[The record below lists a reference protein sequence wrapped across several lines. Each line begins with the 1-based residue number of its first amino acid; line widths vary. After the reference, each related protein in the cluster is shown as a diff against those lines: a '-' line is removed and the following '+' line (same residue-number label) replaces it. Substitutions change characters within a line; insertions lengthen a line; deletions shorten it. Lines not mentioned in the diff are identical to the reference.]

1 MIGPQNEYISEA
13 FAGFL
18 AQRTRLSGEERTRFT
33 ELVTE
38 LMSVLLEG
46 HSCLHVANTQDLDIL
61 QNSGLVGFT
70 GSRDELS
77 PLILH
82 HSRLYLQ
89 RYFGYESRLAA
100 NINKLA
106 QRKSGVAPDEALL
119 DHYFGKATAAG
130 KDWQREAGRKAV
142 QNGLTIISGGP
153 GTGKTTTV
161 VKILA
166 LLLDL
171 SGTDL
176 HIELA
181 APTGKAAMR
190 MQESVQASLAGLR
203 ASDAVRNAMPQQAK
217 TLHRLLGVQRNSP
230 KFRHNRN
237 NPLPCDVLIVDE
249 ASMVDLALMSKLVES
264 LKPGGRLILLGDKD
278 QLVSVESGAVLGD
291 LMQGLPDNRVE
302 LLRTFR
308 FDDNIKRLAEAVNS
322 GRPDEAWELL
332 GDDAADNLALLPVSP
347 VSYATGFYREY
358 MAAVR
363 NFGGVETDVPSLFAL
378 FQRFRVLCATRHGAL
393 GVDGMNL
400 GLELNLAR
408 SGFSCRSGEWYP
420 GRPVLITR
428 NDYTIDLYN
437 GDIGLCLAD
446 ADGKLKVWFEK
457 GAGSFV
463 AYSPFRLPQCE
474 TVFAMTVHKSQGSEF
489 GEVLVVLPAEEESPV
504 LSRELLYTGIT
515 RARSRVVIAA
525 QKKVFQ
531 AAVRRLTERSTGLV
545 DMLAAVS
552 TSA

>member
-1 MIGPQNEYISEA
+1 MVRPQNEYISTA
-13 FAGFL
+13 FADFL
-18 AQRTRLSGEERTRFT
+18 AERTQLGAAERTRFT

-46 HSCLHVANTQDLDIL
+46 HSCLNVAAKQDLEIL
-61 QNSGLVGFT
+61 QNSGLT
-70 GSRDELS
+70 GHTGRREEIL

-82 HSRLYLQ
+82 NGRLYLQ
-89 RYFGYESRLAA
+89 RYFGYESRLAESV
-100 NINKLA
+100 KTLA
-106 QRKSGVAPDEALL
+106 QQKSGVAPDEALL
-119 DHYFGKATAAG
+119 DNYFGKTTAG
-130 KDWQREAGRKAV
+130 KDWQREAARRAV

-166 LLLDL
+166 VLLDL
-171 SGTDL
+171 FGADL

-190 MQESVQASLAGLR
+190 LQESVQASLAGLDV
-203 ASDAVRNAMPQQAK
+203 SDAVRNAMPQQAK

-230 KFRHNRN
+230 QFRHNRN
-237 NPLPCDVLIVDE
+237 NPLPCDMLIVDE

-308 FDDNIKRLAEAVNS
+308 FDDNIKRLAEAVNG
-322 GRPDEAWELL
+322 GRSNEAWELM
-332 GDDAADNLALLPVSP
+332 GDDAVDNLMLLQGNP
-347 VSYATGFYREY
+347 VSYATGFYLAY

-363 NFGGVETDVPSLFAL
+363 KFTGAETDVPKLFAL

-393 GVDGMNL
+393 GVDGINL

-428 NDYTIDLYN
+428 NDYTLDLYN

-457 GAGSFV
+457 GAGTFT

-515 RARSRVVIAA
+515 RARNRVVIAA

-531 AAVRRLTERSTGLV
+531 AAVSSLTERSTGLV
-545 DMLAAVS
+545 DMLIAVS
-552 TSA
+552 AIP